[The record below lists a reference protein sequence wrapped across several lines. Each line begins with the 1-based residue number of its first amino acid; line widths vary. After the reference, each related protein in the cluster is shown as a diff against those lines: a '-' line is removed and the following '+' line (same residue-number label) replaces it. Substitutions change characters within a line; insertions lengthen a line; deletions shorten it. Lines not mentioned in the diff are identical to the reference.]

1 MTTLFRDA
9 AACGASGALG
19 IVLAASG
26 AALLADAP
34 ARALWGAAV
43 SPASAE
49 RWAALALAACGIAV
63 LLWWALAWCAAFAA
77 ALLARSGRPARARRL
92 AILSPASMRRVAAA
106 VVGAQLALAPAAQ
119 AQATSAH
126 QPSASIAASI
136 AVSAS
141 AASQLS
147 ASQPSAPH
155 ASASGDDGAA
165 PPDPGWRPERP
176 AATLD
181 RVLGG
186 GRADRASGPAGR
198 ELVVLAGDSLWSI
211 ADRTLGGL
219 ATDAEIAREWPRWYH
234 ANREAIGADP
244 DLLAV
249 GTVLRAPAA

>member
-9 AACGASGALG
+9 AACGATGALG
-19 IVLAASG
+19 VVLAASG
-26 AALLADAP
+26 AVLLADAP
-34 ARALWGAAV
+34 ARALWGVAV

-49 RWAALALAACGIAV
+49 RWAALALSACGIAV

-126 QPSASIAASI
+126 QPSASIAAPI

-141 AASQLS
+141 S
-147 ASQPSAPH
+147 APHPSAPH
-155 ASASGDDGAA
+155 PSASDDDGAA

-181 RVLGG
+181 RILGG

-249 GTVLRAPAA
+249 GTVLYAPAA